1 MCRWQT
7 YCGPAI
13 YMDQLIY
20 EPEHSLIDQSMH
32 ALESKSAI
40 NADGVGV
47 GWYGERNDPG
57 VYRQIQPAW
66 NDNNLR
72 NLAHHISA
80 SLFFAHV
87 RTSTGTAV
95 SISNCHPFVHDNC
108 MFMHNGKISNFAHI
122 RRDME
127 ASIPDDAYEHR
138 LGTTDSE
145 AFFLMMFANG
155 LDSDPA
161 AAFRD
166 TIAQVETMQEAHG
179 FERQISMAAVVTD
192 GEQITA
198 VRYSST
204 EVPPSLYWDGSG
216 NHLTL
221 VSEPFTEDHGRWTE
235 VPADQVLHASREGIG
250 AIEALH

>member
-1 MCRWQT
+1 MCRWQS

-13 YMDQLIY
+13 YLDQLSY

-32 ALESKSAI
+32 AFESKSAI

-47 GWYGERNDPG
+47 GWYGDRDIPG
-57 VYRQIQPAW
+57 IYRQIQPAW

-72 NLAHHISA
+72 NLSHHVSA

-87 RTSTGTAV
+87 RASTGTAV
-95 SISNCHPFVHDNC
+95 SISNCHPFVHGNW
-108 MFMHNGKISNFAHI
+108 MFMHNGSISHFAQI

-127 ASIPDDAYEHR
+127 AGIPDDAYGQR

-155 LDSDPA
+155 LESNPA

-166 TIAQVETMQEAHG
+166 TIAQVETIQSAHG
-179 FERQISMAAVVTD
+179 LEPDISMAAVVTD
-192 GEQITA
+192 GEHITA
-198 VRYSST
+198 VRYSSSS
-204 EVPPSLYWDGSG
+204 VPPSLYWDGSG
-216 NHLTL
+216 NHVTL
-221 VSEPFTEDHGRWTE
+221 VSEPFTSDPGQWTE
-235 VPADQVLHASREGIG
+235 VPPDQVLHASREGIG
-250 AIEALH
+250 AIVALH